1 MRQLPL
7 YVLTVF
13 VAFALTYAFVAPFH
27 GGLDTPAGTSQD
39 VEIVPESIELPDEM
53 KNDVPDSALQAA
65 PLQGRVTSPQARQVD
80 PDAPSRPGIQTAAP
94 LQRVEPRQPLS
105 ELGQASPVAPS
116 PPPAPTPPPVPVD
129 NTAKPLLLY
138 QPVAIAAGTIEASGY
153 KIAIDGIEALPID
166 ETCSSGDGVTW
177 PCGMAA
183 RTAFRN
189 WLRSRAI
196 ECSVPGQPSDDLIAT
211 QCKLGN
217 ADLAQWLVKNGWARA
232 KEGTPMAGL
241 MKKAEEERRG
251 IFGDPPAALPAT
263 QEIPM
268 PSFGDT
274 LLPPEE
280 PAITPPRL
288 AVPEAPFPP
297 RPQ

>member
-7 YVLTVF
+7 YVLTVL
-13 VAFALTYAFVAPFH
+13 VAFALTYVFVAPFH
-27 GGLDTPAGTSQD
+27 GGIDTPAVTNQD
-39 VEIVPESIELPDEM
+39 VEMIPENFELPDEM
-53 KNDVPDSALQAA
+53 KNDVPDSVQQPAQ
-65 PLQGRVTSPQARQVD
+65 LQGRVTSPDARQVD
-80 PDAPSRPGIQTAAP
+80 PAAPSLPNSQSTP

-105 ELGQASPVAPS
+105 ELGQAAPVAP
-116 PPPAPTPPPVPVD
+116 PPPPVPVD
-129 NTAKPLLLY
+129 NTAKPVLLY

-153 KIAIDGIEALPID
+153 KIALEGIQTLPID
-166 ETCSSGDGVTW
+166 ETCSANDGVTW

-196 ECSVPGQPSDDLIAT
+196 ECNVPGQPSDNVIAT

-217 ADLAQWLVKNGWARA
+217 ADLAQWLVENGWARA
-232 KEGTPMAGL
+232 RDGTPMADV
-241 MKKAEEERRG
+241 MKKAEEAKRG
-251 IFGDPPAALPAT
+251 IFGDPPPALPAT

-274 LLPPEE
+274 LLPPDE
-280 PAITPPRL
+280 PAVTPPPL
-288 AVPEAPFPP
+288 TAPEAPFPP

>member
-7 YVLTVF
+7 YVLTVL
-13 VAFALTYAFVAPFH
+13 VAFALAYVFVAPFH
-27 GGLDTPAGTSQD
+27 GGIDTPAVTNQD
-39 VEIVPESIELPDEM
+39 VEMIPENFELPDEM
-53 KNDVPDSALQAA
+53 KNDFPDSVQQPAQ
-65 PLQGRVTSPQARQVD
+65 LQGRVTSPDARQVE
-80 PDAPSRPGIQTAAP
+80 PAAPSLPNSQSTP

-105 ELGQASPVAPS
+105 ELGQAAPVAP
-116 PPPAPTPPPVPVD
+116 PPPPVPVD
-129 NTAKPLLLY
+129 NTAKPVLLY

-153 KIAIDGIEALPID
+153 KIALEGIQTLPID
-166 ETCSSGDGVTW
+166 ETCSANDGVTW

-196 ECSVPGQPSDDLIAT
+196 ECNVPGQPSDNVIAT

-217 ADLAQWLVKNGWARA
+217 ADLAQWLVENGWARA
-232 KEGTPMAGL
+232 RDGTPMADV
-241 MKKAEEERRG
+241 MKKAEEAKRG
-251 IFGDPPAALPAT
+251 IFGDPPPALPAT

-274 LLPPEE
+274 LLPPDE
-280 PAITPPRL
+280 PAVTPPPL
-288 AVPEAPFPP
+288 TAPEAPFPP